1 MVTILFCKLKFLY
14 SLVDMYLLQPFH
26 LFIFC
31 TVSLYIKLPRK
42 VATATDALVMFFSEI
57 KSVPDKLANLHNSET
72 AAAALLQ
79 TILKILKI
87 NLKNQWTLDKTSIIV
102 L

>member
-79 TILKILKI
+79 TISFEHFK
-87 NLKNQWTLDKTSIIV
+87 LDSIAQELSSKDLV
-102 L
+102 